1 MAMAITYEV
10 SEDGSFVHTKMI
22 GEYTEEEIVRHRMAI
37 VSDSRIQPGFKQLLD
52 LTKGVAS
59 GLTEESLA
67 RIAKIAEAHPEK
79 FRGARYA
86 IVVQRSGEF
95 ELAKVFERIYA
106 APANVIVFYNLDIAK
121 TWLGCKTEPE
131 ASDPLPQ

>member
-1 MAMAITYEV
+1 MAITYEV

-22 GEYTEEEIVRHRMAI
+22 GEYTEEEVVCHRMAI
-37 VSDSRIQPGFKQLLD
+37 VSDSRIKPGFRQLTD
-52 LTKGVAS
+52 LTGGVAS
-59 GLTEESLA
+59 GITEESLA
-67 RIAKIAEAHPEK
+67 RLAEIANAHPEK

-95 ELAKVFERIYA
+95 ELAKVFERVYA
-106 APANVIVFYNLDIAK
+106 DPASVIIFYNLDVAK

-131 ASDPLPQ
+131 AGDPLPQ